1 MRLTWPEFCPATL
14 QTNPAT
20 SLASLV
26 AAVADAQTV
35 ETLQPLMLHVREG
48 QPLQLSVQQVQ
59 QMTWQELARLWKAS
73 LMPSCMHILSCPV
86 LCYVLL
92 AVICQLCS
100 QVGRW
105 YVTERLAWKVAF
117 LYPISGNQLFGV

>member
-1 MRLTWPEFCPATL
+1 MTLAL

-35 ETLQPLMLHVREG
+35 ETLQPLVLHVREG

-59 QMTWQELARLWKAS
+59 QMTWQELARLWKAR
-73 LMPSCMHILSCPV
+73 LKPPCMHIPVLSCLVPCCACRD
-86 LCYVLL
+86 L
-92 AVICQLCS
+92 
-100 QVGRW
+100 
-105 YVTERLAWKVAF
+105 
-117 LYPISGNQLFGV
+117 

>member
-1 MRLTWPEFCPATL
+1 MALSFVISAL
-14 QTNPAT
+14 QTHPAT

-35 ETLQPLMLHVREG
+35 ETLQPLVLHVREG

-73 LMPSCMHILSCPV
+73 LKPPCMHCPV
-86 LCYVLL
+86 LSCLVLCF
-92 AVICQLCS
+92 ACVACHLCS
-100 QVGRW
+100 HQG
-105 YVTERLAWKVAF
+105 
-117 LYPISGNQLFGV
+117 SC

>member
-1 MRLTWPEFCPATL
+1 M

-35 ETLQPLMLHVREG
+35 ETLQPLVLHVREG

-59 QMTWQELARLWKAS
+59 QMTWQELSRLWKAS
-73 LMPSCMHILSCPV
+73 LKPSCMRCPV
-86 LCYVLL
+86 LSRLVLCMPSPAIF
-92 AVICQLCS
+92 AVS
-100 QVGRW
+100 
-105 YVTERLAWKVAF
+105 
-117 LYPISGNQLFGV
+117 